1 MVRTLAVHTCWPEF
15 IFQPAIVHAFVILY
29 FKEKAEFQK
38 VPASLSWLG
47 VAKCDSILAMRCN
60 QKCV

>member
-38 VPASLSWLG
+38 VPASL
-47 VAKCDSILAMRCN
+47 VYAMKN
-60 QKCV
+60 